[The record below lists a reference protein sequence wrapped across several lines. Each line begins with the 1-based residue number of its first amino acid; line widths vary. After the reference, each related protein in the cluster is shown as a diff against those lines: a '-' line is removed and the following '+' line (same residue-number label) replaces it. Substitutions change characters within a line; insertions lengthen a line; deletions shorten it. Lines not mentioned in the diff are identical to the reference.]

1 MVVSVF
7 CRSGRRVSG
16 CTEMPHQ
23 GDVDETVFATG
34 GSEDAQFD
42 GIEGISGVAACH
54 VCKEVEGRLHLSGL
68 YSFPFLFVLSLTAR
82 RMSSLTSEI
91 SRDFSSK
98 MMERE
103 IKAALTSKYGFSVV
117 APMRM
122 MVPSST
128 NGRR

>member
-7 CRSGRRVSG
+7 VVADDAFLDALRC
-16 CTEMPHQ
+16 HIQ

-54 VCKEVEGRLHLSGL
+54 VCKEVEGVFIYPGFIVSHS
-68 YSFPFLFVLSLTAR
+68 FVLSLTAR

>member
-1 MVVSVF
+1 MRPSSL
-7 CRSGRRVSG
+7 R
-16 CTEMPHQ
+16 
-23 GDVDETVFATG
+23 

-54 VCKEVEGRLHLSGL
+54 VCKEVEGVFIYPGFIVSH
-68 YSFPFLFVLSLTAR
+68 SFCFVVDCAKDEFFDFGDL
-82 RMSSLTSEI
+82 
-91 SRDFSSK
+91 RDFSSK